1 MHKLH
6 WTPWEFTELPMRKK
20 AVVMAFID
28 QRVADEKAEKA
39 KIRKP
44 SRRGG
49 RH

>member
-6 WTPWEFTELPMRKK
+6 WAPWEFCDLSMRKK

-28 QRVADEKAEKA
+28 QRMADEKKEKA

-44 SRRGG
+44 GRKGG